1 MCTTIRKSFIN
12 VRKFRESLFI
22 AERIMLDLDFLVNIF
37 KSHGIDPSC
46 SSALDIGPGN
56 GKFTLEL
63 ATIFRSV
70 VTIDCDEAVISR
82 LKQKVRRSEISNI
95 EAIHCPAEDLPSLG
109 VKCPVEFFQLTTLSR
124 ILYSMSS
131 SPRTLYTSSATF
143 LSSMMTS
150 SSS

>member
-37 KSHGIDPSC
+37 KSHGIDPSS

-124 ILYSMSS
+124 ILSIN
-131 SPRTLYTSSATF
+131 LG
-143 LSSMMTS
+143 
-150 SSS
+150 